1 VASPV
6 GLVALTVAAPAAARS
21 GSEKPPV
28 TLPGTGDTALVLQT
42 QSFVTPKVFYRIV
55 PAQDVLVVYD
65 GGGPADPMEAIRQI
79 EDTVWGHEFYRFD
92 QVVIQN
98 GNQAPTTISYA
109 DLEAR
114 FGPRPPGFAQPLSNV
129 FLLAAFGNRGFGI
142 GVSDDFTNFLDLFKV
157 IATAIGVAAL
167 LATLAFVLASFLGS
181 RRRVPDESEDRL
193 FA

>member
-1 VASPV
+1 VASLV
-6 GLVALTVAAPAAARS
+6 GLVALTVAAPAAADPAENTPRII
-21 GSEKPPV
+21 
-28 TLPGTGDTALVLQT
+28 PGTGDTASVLQT

-92 QVVIQN
+92 QLVIQN

-157 IATAIGVAAL
+157 IVTAIGVAAL